1 MCVVSSCL
9 CSFSTVSFHDDSAL
23 TRLSFLL
30 SCWFACLLVC
40 TRSTRR
46 CDVSQE
52 DVQGLLD
59 TVKAVNAK
67 MEAQELELQH
77 YMRSM
82 GLVPPEAPIV
92 NDSEAPIISAA
103 DA

>member
-1 MCVVSSCL
+1 MMILLTQDSL
-9 CSFSTVSFHDDSAL
+9 FSYP
-23 TRLSFLL
+23 R
-30 SCWFACLLVC
+30 WFACLLLC

-67 MEAQELELQH
+67 MEAQELELHH

-92 NDSEAPIISAA
+92 SEAPIISAA

>member
-1 MCVVSSCL
+1 
-9 CSFSTVSFHDDSAL
+9 
-23 TRLSFLL
+23 
-30 SCWFACLLVC
+30 LLVC